1 MVVVSFIS
9 VVLSLKNSGRARKSH
24 LVYISNLRHHS
35 KYSTLDSVVCLN
47 GPVEHR
53 YYSNAFVLLNMLSI
67 LLSPCPIFH
76 WRFKLSL

>member
-1 MVVVSFIS
+1 MSFIS
-9 VVLSLKNSGRARKSH
+9 VVLSLKNDGRARRSH
-24 LVYISNLRHHS
+24 LVYISNQWRHS
-35 KYSTLDSVVCLN
+35 KYSTLDSVVCLR

-53 YYSNAFVLLNMLSI
+53 YYSNAFVLLNMLSM

>member
-1 MVVVSFIS
+1 MVAVNFIS
-9 VVLSLKNSGRARKSH
+9 VVLRLKNSGRARRSH
-24 LVYISNLRHHS
+24 LVYISNQWRHS
-35 KYSTLDSVVCLN
+35 KYSTLDSVCLR
-47 GPVEHR
+47 GPVEPQ